1 MGKQIT
7 IDVEIDTD
15 VFEKFKFIA
24 AKHNRSVE
32 EELSIAIDEEFRKII
47 KSQKLPKTE

>member
-1 MGKQIT
+1 MGKEVT

-32 EELSIAIDEEFRKII
+32 EEISKAIEVEL
-47 KSQKLPKTE
+47 QK